1 MSLPYRSIPVNTLE
15 ELQVYY
21 GSGLDINRTHFGQV
35 LEQASAQLKEI
46 IHSNKFKTHGIVVSI
61 EGTWGSGKSTF
72 VQILSHLLKDENIAL
87 VKYDSLYYG
96 NVSEATD
103 IFIKSI
109 FEEVKDCFGVKLAD
123 GSSISKN
130 ITPKFELSEGFP
142 KLGIDFAAN
151 RQPTEVVK
159 DKLEKSLANLPG
171 KMVVVIDDIDRVA
184 EEDVVHFLRLIRVL
198 RELPNFVIVIPVDR
212 PMLENLIKT
221 QGIENPKR
229 YLEKIIDK
237 DYDINPE
244 QGNSKDLFGSLLR
257 QKYPD
262 QNVTEDF
269 LNLVWDL
276 YLWEIS
282 LATIKE
288 YERSGQQPL
297 ILNMGSTDSTWQ
309 AMTPTQSESGE
320 LLVRKFMELTSQ
332 NYVTSASNYVLRIQN
347 TATPSEDVYQHYSQ
361 VFANMTFTDMMYG
374 RFFLNLSTDLH
385 MDINGLNMMN
395 MRWWNDK
402 DSNIINIQSDVNKTQ
417 RMDYRLPIPTDEA
430 SRSQYFSDLNDK
442 AHYMWDTIRGLAGA
456 YLPERAIQYLAP
468 RTLHK
473 IVDSLEIDFSLYV
486 NATRAE
492 DYTELQKSVRRAT
505 KSIVISK

>member
-1 MSLPYRSIPVNTLE
+1 MALPYRSTPVSTLE
-15 ELQVYY
+15 ELQTYY
-21 GSGLDINRTHFGQV
+21 GSGVTISQTRFGQE
-35 LEQASAQLKEI
+35 LAHANSQLKEI
-46 IHSNKFKTHGIVVSI
+46 IRSDKYKTHGIVVSI
-61 EGTWGSGKSTF
+61 EGTWGSGKSSF

-87 VKYDSLYYG
+87 IKYDSLYYG

-109 FEEVKDCFGVKLAD
+109 FEEVKDRFGIKLAD

-130 ITPKFELSEGFP
+130 ITPKFELSNGFP
-142 KLGIDFAAN
+142 KFGLDFKAN

-159 DKLEKSLANLPG
+159 EKLEKSLANLPG

-184 EEDVVHFLRLIRVL
+184 EEDVVHFLRLVRVL
-198 RELPNFVIVIPVDR
+198 RELPNFIVLLPIDR
-212 PMLENLIKT
+212 LMLENLLKT

-229 YLEKIIDK
+229 YLEKIIDE

-244 QGNSKDLFGSLLR
+244 QGNSKDLFRSLLN

-262 QNVTEDF
+262 ETLTDDF
-269 LNLVWDL
+269 LNIIWDL

-297 ILNMGSTDSTWQ
+297 ILNMGSTDPTWQ
-309 AMTPTQSESGE
+309 VMTPTQSESGE
-320 LLVRKFMELTSQ
+320 LLVRKFMELTSM
-332 NYVTSASNYVLRIQN
+332 NYVTSAPNYVLRIKN
-347 TATPSEDVYQHYSQ
+347 TANPAEDVYQHYSQ

-374 RFFLNLSTDLH
+374 RFFLNLGTELQ
-385 MDINGLNMMN
+385 MDTNGLNMMN
-395 MRWWNDK
+395 TRWWDDKESGIVNLQNDP
-402 DSNIINIQSDVNKTQ
+402 NKTQ
-417 RMDYRLPIPTDEA
+417 KMDYRLPIPPDEA
-430 SRSQYFSDLNDK
+430 SKSQYFTDMNNK
-442 AHYMWDTIRGLAGA
+442 AHYMWDTVRGLAGA

-468 RTLHK
+468 RTLNK
-473 IVDSLEIDFSLYV
+473 IVTALNIDFTLYA
-486 NATRAE
+486 NASRAE

-505 KSIVISK
+505 RSIVLGD